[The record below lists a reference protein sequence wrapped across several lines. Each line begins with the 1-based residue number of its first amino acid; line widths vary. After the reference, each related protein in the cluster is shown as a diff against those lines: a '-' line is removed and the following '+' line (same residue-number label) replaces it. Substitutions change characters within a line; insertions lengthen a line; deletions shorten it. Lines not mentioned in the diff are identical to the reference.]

1 MICSARR
8 FSPATCPPSLA
19 LDLLADK
26 WAVVVVCA
34 LEARPKRSGALRR
47 EIEGVSQKVL
57 TQTLRRL
64 ERDGLVA
71 RTLFPG
77 VPPPVEYALTPMGH
91 SLVAALT
98 ALHRWADRHLPEV
111 EAARAAHRRDTVGP
125 SGHDGPSPPGPD
137 SA

>member
-26 WAVVVVCA
+26 WTVVVVCA

-57 TQTLRRL
+57 PQTLRRL

-71 RTLFPG
+71 RTRFPG
-77 VPPPVEYALTPMGH
+77 VPPAVEYALTPMGQ

-111 EAARAAHRRDTVGP
+111 EAARAAHRRDTGGA
-125 SGHDGPSPPGPD
+125 SGHDGPSLPGP
-137 SA
+137 APV